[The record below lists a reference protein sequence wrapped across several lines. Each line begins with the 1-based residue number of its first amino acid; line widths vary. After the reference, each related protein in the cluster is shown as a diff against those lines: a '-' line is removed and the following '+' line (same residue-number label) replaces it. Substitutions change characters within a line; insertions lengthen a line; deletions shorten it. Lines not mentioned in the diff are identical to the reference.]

1 MRLIYGTGNPAKITY
16 MRKQIE
22 SLDIDIIGLKDV
34 EGEIPEVKENGKTP
48 LDNARLKAMA
58 YYKAFKKPVFSCDSG
73 LFFDDVPDE
82 VQPGVH
88 VRNVNGKHLSD
99 EEMIKYYSGLARKY
113 GDLVARY
120 RNAIVLV
127 MDEDHIYEAMEDN
140 MAGEPFIITS
150 VPHEKM
156 MEGFPLNSLSV
167 DISTGK
173 YYNDLKENER
183 SRESRQ
189 DGFLE
194 FFKKVLRE
202 YR

>member
-1 MRLIYGTGNPAKITY
+1 MELIYGTGNPAKITY

-22 SLDIDIIGLKDV
+22 GLDIDIIGLKDV

-48 LDNARLKAMA
+48 LDNARIKALA

-73 LFFDDVPDE
+73 LYFDDVPDD

-127 MDEDHIYEAMEDN
+127 MDADHIYEAMEDN

-150 VPHEKM
+150 VPHEKVM
-156 MEGFPLNSLSV
+156 AGFPLNSLSV
-167 DISTGK
+167 DIGTGK

-183 SRESRQ
+183 SRNSRQ

-194 FFKKVLRE
+194 FFKKLMEE

>member
-127 MDEDHIYEAMEDN
+127 MDEYHIYEAMEDN

-150 VPHEKM
+150 VPHEKV